1 MAIKSFKDT
10 ILKPQCVILHIE
22 DQMIYTMMLRQL
34 IKCINPT
41 IKYHVLRDDR
51 ELGRIEDINPDIAIV
66 DYDLGDDC
74 FIKGDQIV
82 KMLKARLPD
91 VIVVANS
98 AMSNNNQVMI
108 NAGADIAIEKGG
120 DLIGMIK

>member
-1 MAIKSFKDT
+1 M
-10 ILKPQCVILHIE
+10 V
-22 DQMIYTMMLRQL
+22 YTMMLRQL
-34 IKCINPT
+34 IECVNPT

-51 ELGRIEDINPDIAIV
+51 ELGRIGDINPDIAIV

-98 AMSNNNQVMI
+98 AMRNNNQVMI
-108 NAGADIAIEKGG
+108 NAGADIALEKGG
-120 DLIGMIK
+120 DIIGLIK